1 MRPKERRFR
10 PLARESRMDEAR
22 PAANREN
29 TLGGQPHGV
38 DPVAL
43 ETAVLCEQVRILYRN
58 PAVMPFNL
66 INAVVV
72 AYILRD
78 FYPDWLVAAW
88 VGSFVVVIS
97 ARLWNSWRYSR
108 RPQPTETASSWALR
122 FTVGAAATGCLWAP
136 IASVVV
142 LTSDPT
148 YHTFVAFVVGGMTA
162 VAVLSNSA
170 YLPAMIGFA
179 TPAILSVTLFFF
191 ARATLMSAAMALMA
205 VAFATVLALL
215 SHRTN
220 SWITSIARRELIEAY
235 LTADLEKEI
244 SERKRTE
251 REMVRMMYTD
261 PLTGLPNRTA
271 FLELVAKA
279 FATAKSGA
287 KPFAILSL
295 DLDRFK
301 DVNETL
307 GHRIGD
313 ELLKAVAERVGN
325 ILCKVVSLARVG
337 GDELGIFVGDLES
350 RGAIA
355 ELASRIIRSM
365 TPPFVIEGIVLHVSL
380 SIGISVYRAEMS
392 KPEDMMRE
400 ADLAL
405 CEAKDSGR
413 NRCHFHSEAHDL
425 AVRERVTLVEEL
437 KTALERDEFEVY
449 YQPQVEVSSGRIIGL
464 EALVRW
470 NHPTRGLVLPAE
482 FVHVAEK
489 MGSIVPLGRRVLSD
503 VCRQLQ
509 IWHIDGI
516 SPPIT
521 AVNVSATQLAS
532 PFEFDRE
539 LINDLRANGLDSAM
553 FELEL
558 TESVLMESNRGHAD
572 TLDRLRSLGV
582 RIAID
587 DFGTGYSS
595 LEYLR
600 AYGANRIKISQQ
612 FVSRLPDDQA
622 SAAIVRATIGL
633 ASEFGIEIIAEG
645 VETAEQLD
653 FLVNFGCQRIQGYY
667 FGPPAPVEQATK
679 LLRRGCSR
687 LQPSASKQHRPQRRT
702 QRALLTRNR
711 TEQHHEPITRLAE

>member
-1 MRPKERRFR
+1 
-10 PLARESRMDEAR
+10 MDEAR
-22 PAANREN
+22 PAANSEN
-29 TLGGQPHGV
+29 TLGGQRHGV
-38 DPVAL
+38 DPVAF
-43 ETAVLCEQVRILYRN
+43 ETAVLCEQVRILYQS

-72 AYILRD
+72 AHILRD
-78 FYPDWLVAAW
+78 FYPDWLVVAW
-88 VGSFVVVIS
+88 VGSFVVVVS

-108 RPQPTETASSWALR
+108 KPQPAETAPSWALH
-122 FTVGAAATGCLWAP
+122 FTIGATATGCLWGL
-136 IASVVV
+136 IGSVLL
-142 LTSDPT
+142 LTADPT
-148 YHTFVAFVVGGMTA
+148 YHAFVAFVVGGMTA
-162 VAVLSNSA
+162 GAVLSNSA
-170 YLPAMIGFA
+170 YLPATIGFA
-179 TPAILSVTLFFF
+179 TPAFLPVTLFFF
-191 ARATLMSAAMALMA
+191 ARATLMSVAMALMA

-215 SHRTN
+215 SHRAN
-220 SWITSIARRELIEAY
+220 SWITSLARRELIQAY

-251 REMVRMMYTD
+251 REMVLMMYTD

-287 KPFAILSL
+287 KPFAILYL

-307 GHRIGD
+307 GHWIGD
-313 ELLKAVAERVGN
+313 ELLKSVAERVSN
-325 ILCKVVSLARVG
+325 ILCKVVSIARVG
-337 GDELGIFVGDLES
+337 GDELGIFVGDFES

-365 TPPFVIEGIVLHVSL
+365 TPPYVIEGNVLHVSL

-392 KPEDMMRE
+392 KPEEMMRE

-413 NRCHFHSEAHDL
+413 NRYHFHSKAHDL

-470 NHPTRGLVLPAE
+470 NHPTRGLVLPGE
-482 FVHVAEK
+482 FTQVAEK
-489 MGSIVPLGRRVLSD
+489 TGSIVPLGRRVLSD

-516 SPPIT
+516 NPPIT

-532 PFEFDRE
+532 PSEFDRE

-553 FELEL
+553 LELEL
-558 TESVLMESNRGHAD
+558 TESVLMESIRGHAD

-600 AYGANRIKISQQ
+600 VYGANRIKIAQQ

-633 ASEFGIEIIAEG
+633 AREFGIEIIAEG

-667 FGPPAPVEQATK
+667 FGPPAPVEQVTK
-679 LLRRGCSR
+679 LLRRGMLSPAAER
-687 LQPSASKQHRPQRRT
+687 IKAVPAAKT
-702 QRALLTRNR
+702 DQRALPHSKQDGAT
-711 TEQHHEPITRLAE
+711 P